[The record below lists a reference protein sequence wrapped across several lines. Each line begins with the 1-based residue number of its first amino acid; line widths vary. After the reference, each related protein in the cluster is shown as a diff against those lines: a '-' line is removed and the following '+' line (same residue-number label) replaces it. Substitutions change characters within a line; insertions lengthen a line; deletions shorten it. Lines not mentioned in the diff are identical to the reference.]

1 MYSIGGFFYAC
12 SLAFKSRL
20 MPVNL
25 AAARRP
31 LTLPNVPRSA
41 VRWSSVNFSEM
52 LSAPN
57 APPVTGRWPQSAPPD
72 TLAAINRPL
81 DLAAGKL
88 TFFQF
93 YWIFVRWPL
102 AAGRGGSL
110 LISGQKTAENCQK
123 STRRAPPPT
132 RLHTRARAMFLSNN
146 YVKNDMNVSR
156 ETLPIFCAQMRVL
169 LTA

>member
-1 MYSIGGFFYAC
+1 MCYIGGFFYAY

-31 LTLPNVPRSA
+31 CILLNVPRP
-41 VRWSSVNFSEM
+41 VGRWPLFNFFEM
-52 LSAPN
+52 LAASV

-102 AAGRGGSL
+102 AAGRVGSL

-146 YVKNDMNVSR
+146 YVKNDMDVSR
-156 ETLPIFCAQMRVL
+156 ETLSIFCAQMRVL